1 MRVIIVDD
9 HSLFRA
15 GLVALF
21 DSQQDFDVVGE
32 AGTLKDAIKLIEGQ
46 LPEIVIMDVGLPDGS
61 GIDAIPDILEIQQD
75 ISIVLLTIHAS
86 DDLTFTAIRRGAK
99 GFLIKDIPMTALLSA
114 LRGLKYGELAV
125 SRATLSRMV
134 DELLP
139 FSAPAKIDGVHVET
153 SLSQRE
159 IEILTELGAGY
170 ENSEI
175 SERLSISENTVRV
188 HVYNI
193 VKKLKLSSRREA
205 SAFAR
210 RNGLTVDK

>member
-15 GLVALF
+15 GLVTLF
-21 DSQQDFDVVGE
+21 DSQPDFEVVGE
-32 AGTLKDAIKLIEGQ
+32 AGTLEDALELIDSQ
-46 LPEIVIMDVGLPDGS
+46 RPEIVIMDVGLPDGS
-61 GIDAIPDILEIQQD
+61 GIDAIPDVLEIQQD

-86 DDLTFTAIRRGAK
+86 DDLAFTAIRRGAK
-99 GFLIKDIPMTALLSA
+99 GFLIKDIPMTALLSS
-114 LRGLKYGELAV
+114 LRGVKYGELAV
-125 SRATLSRMV
+125 SRVTLSRMV
-134 DELLP
+134 EELLP
-139 FSAPAKIDGVHVET
+139 FSAPAKADGLNAET

-170 ENSEI
+170 ENSAI
-175 SERLSISENTVRV
+175 AERLSISENTVRV

-205 SAFAR
+205 SAYAR
-210 RNGLTVDK
+210 RNGLTVEE